1 MKNNKSIV
9 NKLATDV
16 KKTEKQIEQRNL
28 YNIRNTI
35 ITIVLKSGIAIDY
48 ALPFIISSLIILN
61 IYLDKKNP
69 PFIIDNIK
77 EKANVETIDTS
88 NGINIKHIS
97 YDFNYDEES
106 LEHSTKWIIDENNL
120 YERTSTSY
128 KINDEINLNE
138 TKKILSMSK
147 EELDNILDITNIETI
162 YKSVLTP
169 DDEIYNDDILVIT
182 NHTKSETETITR
194 PETPIENVLNT
205 SIFLTLSLC
214 CGFTISIMKKHLVKT
229 SIKDKLKEYEQSFNT
244 IKIDDLNKMKQLLK
258 IKKQNLIMLSKT
270 ATTIKD
276 NKDENY
282 QYVLRNRGK

>member
-214 CGFTISIMKKHLVKT
+214 CGFTISIMKKHLAKT